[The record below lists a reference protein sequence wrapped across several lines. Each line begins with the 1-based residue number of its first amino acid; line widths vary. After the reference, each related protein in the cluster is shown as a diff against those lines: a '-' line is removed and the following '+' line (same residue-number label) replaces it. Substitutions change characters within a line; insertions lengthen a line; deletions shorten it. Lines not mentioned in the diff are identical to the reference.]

1 LPDPR
6 LAASPYAG
14 WQSQPLAGDASA
26 RHYARLTAPD
36 GQTAIL
42 MDATRDPP
50 ASTAAFITLARLL
63 HAHGLAAPDIL
74 WHDEAATLLVTEDLG
89 RLHFAEWLAGF
100 PDDAT
105 TLYRAAVDLLPRI
118 QSIPA
123 PDLLTFTPTRAAG
136 MIAPLFDHYLKHP
149 PHTLQAEITGL
160 LQEALSAL
168 PKDRERLALRD
179 FHAENLI
186 WRPHRDGAAR
196 VGLLDFQDAVI
207 APPEYDLA
215 SLLRDARRDV
225 PGDMRSTLLAHFAK
239 ISGQD
244 PDLVTRSTALWAV
257 QRNLRILG
265 IFARLAAQGKPR
277 YLAFMPHIHAQIM
290 ADLAHPAAARL
301 APVLR
306 RHLPAPA

>member
-6 LAASPYAG
+6 LAQTPFAD

-50 ASTAAFITLARLL
+50 ASTAAFIILARLL
-63 HAHGLAAPDIL
+63 HTHGLAAPAIL
-74 WHDEAATLLVTEDLG
+74 WQDDTTTLLVIEDLG
-89 RLHFAEWLAGF
+89 RSHFVDWLAGF
-100 PDDAT
+100 PHDAT
-105 TLYRAAVDLLPRI
+105 ALYTAAVDLLPRI

-123 PDLLTFTPTRAAG
+123 PDLPTFTATRSAG
-136 MIAPLFDHYLKHP
+136 MILPLFDHYLTTP
-149 PHTLQAEITGL
+149 PHTLRAEITGL

-168 PKDRERLALRD
+168 PQHRERLALRD
-179 FHAENLI
+179 YHAENLI
-186 WRPHRDGAAR
+186 WRPHRDGTAR
-196 VGLLDFQDAVI
+196 VGILDFQDAVL

-225 PGDMRSTLLAHFAK
+225 PEDLRTAMLAHFARV
-239 ISGQD
+239 SGQD
-244 PDLVTRSTALWAV
+244 LDLVTCSTALWAV

-277 YLAFMPHIHAQIM
+277 YLAFMLRVHAQII
-290 ADLAHPAAARL
+290 ADLAHPALARL